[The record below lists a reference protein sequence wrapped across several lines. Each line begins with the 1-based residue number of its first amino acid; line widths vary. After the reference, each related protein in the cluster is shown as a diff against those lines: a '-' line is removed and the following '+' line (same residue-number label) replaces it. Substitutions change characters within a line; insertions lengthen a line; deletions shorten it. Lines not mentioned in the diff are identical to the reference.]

1 MNRKIRHLFIISI
14 NLGLF
19 WLLMVLFVAASCIN
33 DRDFDA
39 LNAACKSDLQANASF
54 SEVKGLYIGETIQI
68 QEDLIIEGY
77 VVSSDVTGNFFGV
90 LHFQDTPSNPT
101 EAFQIEI
108 DLRDFHLFFAVGDNI
123 RIKLKGLYLGKSK
136 EVYKIGGVFTSFG
149 NISVG
154 RLPFN
159 AVFEH
164 VFISCDDRLEI
175 VPTIIDISE
184 LSTIIAG
191 TLVQINNAEFSLDEL
206 GLSFAVEREE
216 TIRVVFDCSDNEI
229 GMRNSGFSDFQANLL
244 PEGSGSITG
253 LLIKENNDFY
263 IQIREL
269 DDIVFSEERCED
281 VIDEFTSQNI
291 FFTELADPDN
301 NANAR
306 FIEIYNASD
315 TLLSLNGWQIARYTN
330 ASLEVSSS
338 LDLSEYTIPEKSTL
352 VIAADAEE
360 FLNVYGFSPDVTGGS
375 NSPADSNGDDNL
387 QLIDP
392 FGTVIDVFGEVG
404 VDGTGT
410 NHEFEDG
417 RAIRKPEVNKANS
430 VYTFAEWLL
439 YNDSGGSGTIN
450 LPQIA
455 PENYTPGFR
464 E

>member
-1 MNRKIRHLFIISI
+1 
-14 NLGLF
+14 
-19 WLLMVLFVAASCIN
+19 
-33 DRDFDA
+33 
-39 LNAACKSDLQANASF
+39 
-54 SEVKGLYIGETIQI
+54 
-68 QEDLIIEGY
+68 
-77 VVSSDVTGNFFGV
+77 
-90 LHFQDTPSNPT
+90 
-101 EAFQIEI
+101 
-108 DLRDFHLFFAVGDNI
+108 
-123 RIKLKGLYLGKSK
+123 
-136 EVYKIGGVFTSFG
+136 
-149 NISVG
+149 
-154 RLPFN
+154 
-159 AVFEH
+159 VFEY
-164 VFISCDDRLEI
+164 VFVSCDDRLEI
-175 VPTIIDISE
+175 APTIIDISE

-216 TIRVVFDCSDNEI
+216 TIRVVFDCSDNVI

-244 PEGSGSITG
+244 PEGSGSIKG

-392 FGTVIDVFGEVG
+392 FGTVIDIFGVVG
-404 VDGTGT
+404 VDGSGT
-410 NHEFEDG
+410 DHEFEDG
-417 RAIRKPEVNKANS
+417 RAFRKLEVKTGNS
-430 VYTFAEWLL
+430 SYTITEWVL
-439 YNDSGGSGTIN
+439 YNDTGVEGTIN
-450 LPQIA
+450 EPQIA
-455 PENYTPGFR
+455 PEDYTPKAR